1 MIRRFNYTERK
12 KIVKSRVDI
21 SLHKDREG
29 RYFRSKVD
37 LEGLKFP
44 PEAKVYIEA
53 YFKGVYQRFECGVV
67 SNPREPAD
75 TRLTELPE
83 TELIYFDVS
92 VVDESGK
99 LGLLLGKAR
108 GVAVSTTDKPNDRI
122 PLLPVNPVDLKNQIW
137 KLGFDSGDD
146 GRPVLE
152 VNRNI
157 PDILERARSDADFIS
172 LVYPVVFRSV
182 LSEIVDSGDFGTD
195 GDSWVSDWMKFI
207 SFVLGIKY
215 TPETD
220 NEIGELN
227 SAKDEWIDDCVNE
240 YCRKFQIYEKFT
252 IR

>member
-12 KIVKSRVDI
+12 KIPKSKVDI

-37 LEGLKFP
+37 FAGLKFP
-44 PEAKVYIEA
+44 SEAKVYIEA
-53 YFKGVYQRFECGVV
+53 YFKGVYQRFECGTV
-67 SNPREPAD
+67 SDLREPAD

-83 TELIYFDVS
+83 TELVYFDVS

-99 LGLLLGKAR
+99 VGLLLGKAR
-108 GVAVSTTDKPNDRI
+108 GVAVSTAETPKDRI
-122 PLLPVNPVDLKNQIW
+122 SLLPVNPVDLKNQIW

-152 VNRNI
+152 INRNI
-157 PDILERARSDADFIS
+157 PDILEKARNDPDFIS
-172 LVYPVVFRSV
+172 LVYPVAFRSV
-182 LSEIVDSGDFGTD
+182 LREIAVLNEFGTD
-195 GDSWVSDWMKFI
+195 GDTWISDWIKFI
-207 SFVLGIKY
+207 TLVLGIKY
-215 TPETD
+215 TPE
-220 NEIGELN
+220 NEDGNDEIN
-227 SAKDEWIDDCVNE
+227 SATEDWIDDCVNE